1 MIRSFRHKG
10 LRRLY
15 DTGDTRGVSQDQ
27 AKRLRRLLFLLDN
40 AGTLDDLDALPGMRL
55 HPLTGDLKGLWS
67 LSVSGNWR
75 LVFRFEDGEAFDVD
89 LVDYH

>member
-1 MIRSFRHKG
+1 MIVGFRHKG

-15 DTGDTRGVSQDQ
+15 REDDHRGIDPRH
-27 AKRLRRLLFLLDN
+27 ADKIRLILSV
-40 AGTLDDLDALPGMRL
+40 LDAAETVDALDLPSFGL

-67 LSVSGNWR
+67 VTVRANWR
-75 LVFRFEDGEAFDVD
+75 IVFRFEGGNALDVD